1 MLAKQG
7 FGVVPETSNAY
18 TDLTAWQ
25 NLRLMGE
32 LLRASAYPGRAA
44 FIRTAWYGGTPWKK
58 DQKVQAYSK
67 GMKQRLILA
76 MALIHEPK
84 LLFLDE
90 PTSGLDVQS
99 TQMIL
104 SLLRDLNTQ
113 GTTIF
118 LTTHNME
125 EANRLCHRV
134 GIIRAGKI
142 VAIDAPEKLKTAIDR
157 VHKIEVSFD
166 REVPGDALAGL
177 AGVTRANRT
186 GDKWQITA
194 ENRDAVIRSLGNLQ
208 PAEGCGNCHAEHAGP
223 LARRSV
229 PPADAGGTTMN
240 PAGFPEQVRRAWAIA
255 KKDIRIYYIKG
266 PVLIFGVF
274 MPLFMFLA
282 FLMGSRQ
289 LPLSFLISGLV
300 GMTLFFTATAV
311 SPAIFPWEGQAKTL
325 ERLASCPVTVEA
337 IVFGDMIASTLFG
350 IGDYDYYRYHRAG
363 ARAFRSSMASRCLPP
378 SSLPHAASPQS
389 GCCSRCL
396 RRTCRRT
403 S

>member
-1 MLAKQG
+1 MTAIIQASDLTKVFGKSTAVDHISFDVQKGEIFGFLGPNGAGKTTTTRMLTGVIPPDAGTATILGYDIRSEPVQAKQG

-25 NLRLMGE
+25 NLMLMAE
-32 LLRASAYPGRAA
+32 LYGLSRARAEQ
-44 FIRTAWYGGTPWKK
+44 RSSDLLKMVGLLDRK

-76 MALIHEPK
+76 MALIHEPE

-104 SLLRDLNTQ
+104 ALLRDLNRQ

-134 GIIRAGKI
+134 GIIRAGKM

-177 AGVTRANRT
+177 DGVTRANRT

-194 ENRDAVIRSLGNLQ
+194 ENRDAVIRSLVNFSQQNGAAIVTLNT
-208 PAEGCGNCHAEHAGP
+208 
-223 LARRSV
+223 LAPSL
-229 PPADAGGTTMN
+229 D
-240 PAGFPEQVRRAWAIA
+240 
-255 KKDIRIYYIKG
+255 D
-266 PVLIFGVF
+266 
-274 MPLFMFLA
+274 A
-282 FLMGSRQ
+282 FL
-289 LPLSFLISGLV
+289 
-300 GMTLFFTATAV
+300 
-311 SPAIFPWEGQAKTL
+311 
-325 ERLASCPVTVEA
+325 RLTQEA
-337 IVFGDMIASTLFG
+337 Q
-350 IGDYDYYRYHRAG
+350 
-363 ARAFRSSMASRCLPP
+363 P
-378 SSLPHAASPQS
+378 
-389 GCCSRCL
+389 
-396 RRTCRRT
+396 
-403 S
+403 

>member
-1 MLAKQG
+1 MPAIIHASDLTKVFGKSTAVDHISFDVREGEIFGFLGPNGAGKTTTTRMLTGVIPPDAGTAMILGHNIRSEPVLAKQG

-25 NLRLMGE
+25 NLMLMGE
-32 LLRASAYPGRAA
+32 LYGLPRTRAEQRSSDLLSMVGLLER
-44 FIRTAWYGGTPWKK
+44 K

-76 MALIHEPK
+76 MALIHEPA

-104 SLLRDLNTQ
+104 NLLRDLNKE

-166 REVPGDALAGL
+166 REVSGDTLAGL
-177 AGVTRANRT
+177 PGVTGANRT
-186 GDKWQITA
+186 GDKWQITTN
-194 ENRDAVIRSLGNLQ
+194 NRDTTIRSLVTFSQQNNATIVTL
-208 PAEGCGNCHAEHAGP
+208 NT
-223 LARRSV
+223 LAPSL
-229 PPADAGGTTMN
+229 D
-240 PAGFPEQVRRAWAIA
+240 
-255 KKDIRIYYIKG
+255 D
-266 PVLIFGVF
+266 
-274 MPLFMFLA
+274 A
-282 FLMGSRQ
+282 FL
-289 LPLSFLISGLV
+289 
-300 GMTLFFTATAV
+300 
-311 SPAIFPWEGQAKTL
+311 
-325 ERLASCPVTVEA
+325 RLTQEDKP
-337 IVFGDMIASTLFG
+337 
-350 IGDYDYYRYHRAG
+350 
-363 ARAFRSSMASRCLPP
+363 
-378 SSLPHAASPQS
+378 
-389 GCCSRCL
+389 
-396 RRTCRRT
+396 
-403 S
+403 

>member
-1 MLAKQG
+1 MPVSTVIHALNLTKIFGKSTAADHVSFDVQKGEIFGFLGPNGAGKTTTTRMLTGVIPPDAGTATILGHDIRSEPVLAKQG

-25 NLRLMGE
+25 NLMLMGE
-32 LLRASAYPGRAA
+32 LYGLPRARAEK
-44 FIRTAWYGGTPWKK
+44 RSSDLLGMVGLHDRK

-76 MALIHEPK
+76 MALIHEPE

-104 SLLRDLNTQ
+104 TLLRDLNKQ

-166 REVPGDALAGL
+166 RDVPDNALAGL
-177 AGVTRANRT
+177 EGVITANRT

-194 ENRDAVIRSLGNLQ
+194 ANRDAVIRSLVEFSWQQGATIVTLNT
-208 PAEGCGNCHAEHAGP
+208 
-223 LARRSV
+223 LAPSL
-229 PPADAGGTTMN
+229 D
-240 PAGFPEQVRRAWAIA
+240 
-255 KKDIRIYYIKG
+255 D
-266 PVLIFGVF
+266 
-274 MPLFMFLA
+274 A
-282 FLMGSRQ
+282 FL
-289 LPLSFLISGLV
+289 
-300 GMTLFFTATAV
+300 
-311 SPAIFPWEGQAKTL
+311 
-325 ERLASCPVTVEA
+325 RLTQEEKS
-337 IVFGDMIASTLFG
+337 
-350 IGDYDYYRYHRAG
+350 
-363 ARAFRSSMASRCLPP
+363 
-378 SSLPHAASPQS
+378 
-389 GCCSRCL
+389 
-396 RRTCRRT
+396 
-403 S
+403 

>member
-1 MLAKQG
+1 MTAVIQASDLTKVFGKSTAVDHISFDVQKGEIFGFLGPNGAGKTTTTRMLTGVIPPDAGTATILGHDIRSEPVQAKQG

-25 NLRLMGE
+25 NLMLMGE
-32 LLRASAYPGRAA
+32 LYGLPRSRAEQRSSDLLGMVGLLER
-44 FIRTAWYGGTPWKK
+44 K

-76 MALIHEPK
+76 MALIHEPE

-104 SLLRDLNTQ
+104 NLLRDLNKQ

-166 REVPGDALAGL
+166 REVSGDALTAL
-177 AGVTRANRT
+177 PSVTGANRT
-186 GDKWQITA
+186 GDKWQITTD
-194 ENRDAVIRSLGNLQ
+194 NRDAVIHSLASFSQQNGAAIVTLNT
-208 PAEGCGNCHAEHAGP
+208 
-223 LARRSV
+223 LAPSL
-229 PPADAGGTTMN
+229 D
-240 PAGFPEQVRRAWAIA
+240 
-255 KKDIRIYYIKG
+255 D
-266 PVLIFGVF
+266 
-274 MPLFMFLA
+274 A
-282 FLMGSRQ
+282 FL
-289 LPLSFLISGLV
+289 
-300 GMTLFFTATAV
+300 
-311 SPAIFPWEGQAKTL
+311 
-325 ERLASCPVTVEA
+325 RLTQEEKP
-337 IVFGDMIASTLFG
+337 
-350 IGDYDYYRYHRAG
+350 
-363 ARAFRSSMASRCLPP
+363 
-378 SSLPHAASPQS
+378 
-389 GCCSRCL
+389 
-396 RRTCRRT
+396 
-403 S
+403 

>member
-1 MLAKQG
+1 MTTIIQASNLTKIFSSSTAVDHISFEVRGGEIFGFLGPNGAGKTTTTRMLTGVIPPDAGTATILGHDIRSEPVLAKQG

-25 NLRLMGE
+25 NLMLMGE
-32 LLRASAYPGRAA
+32 LYGIPHSRAEQRSSELLGMVGLLER
-44 FIRTAWYGGTPWKK
+44 K
-58 DQKVQAYSK
+58 DQKVQVYSK

-76 MALIHEPK
+76 MALIHEPE

-104 SLLRDLNTQ
+104 SLLRDLNKQ

-166 REVPGDALAGL
+166 REVPGDALAGIN
-177 AGVTRANRT
+177 GVTSVDRT

-194 ENRDAVIRSLGNLQ
+194 ENRDAVIRSLVIFSQQNDATIVTL
-208 PAEGCGNCHAEHAGP
+208 NT
-223 LARRSV
+223 LAPSL
-229 PPADAGGTTMN
+229 D
-240 PAGFPEQVRRAWAIA
+240 E
-255 KKDIRIYYIKG
+255 
-266 PVLIFGVF
+266 
-274 MPLFMFLA
+274 A
-282 FLMGSRQ
+282 FLRLTKG
-289 LPLSFLISGLV
+289 
-300 GMTLFFTATAV
+300 
-311 SPAIFPWEGQAKTL
+311 AK
-325 ERLASCPVTVEA
+325 P
-337 IVFGDMIASTLFG
+337 
-350 IGDYDYYRYHRAG
+350 
-363 ARAFRSSMASRCLPP
+363 
-378 SSLPHAASPQS
+378 
-389 GCCSRCL
+389 
-396 RRTCRRT
+396 
-403 S
+403 

>member
-1 MLAKQG
+1 MSAVIHASDLTKVFGKSTAVDHISFDVQQGEIFGFLGPNGAGKTTTTRMLTGVIPADTGTVIILGHDIRSAPVLAKQG

-25 NLRLMGE
+25 NLMLMGE
-32 LLRASAYPGRAA
+32 LYGLPRARAE
-44 FIRTAWYGGTPWKK
+44 RRSSDLLGMVGLLERK

-76 MALIHEPK
+76 MALIHEPA

-134 GIIRAGKI
+134 GIIRGGKM
-142 VAIDAPEKLKTAIDR
+142 VAIDAPEKLKTAIDQ

-166 REVPGDALAGL
+166 HEVSGETLSGL
-177 AGVTRANRT
+177 YGVTAAIRI

-194 ENRDAVIRSLGNLQ
+194 ENRDTAIRSLVIFSQQNS
-208 PAEGCGNCHAEHAGP
+208 AEIVTLNT
-223 LARRSV
+223 LAPSL
-229 PPADAGGTTMN
+229 D
-240 PAGFPEQVRRAWAIA
+240 E
-255 KKDIRIYYIKG
+255 
-266 PVLIFGVF
+266 
-274 MPLFMFLA
+274 A
-282 FLMGSRQ
+282 FL
-289 LPLSFLISGLV
+289 
-300 GMTLFFTATAV
+300 
-311 SPAIFPWEGQAKTL
+311 
-325 ERLASCPVTVEA
+325 RLTQEKKP
-337 IVFGDMIASTLFG
+337 
-350 IGDYDYYRYHRAG
+350 
-363 ARAFRSSMASRCLPP
+363 
-378 SSLPHAASPQS
+378 
-389 GCCSRCL
+389 
-396 RRTCRRT
+396 
-403 S
+403 